1 MAGPLAAWF
10 SVVALLGGT
19 PPPTS
24 HHLLD
29 GVTFVSETTLVRG
42 ADRVDLSG
50 GQIQQPAPPA
60 PTPRHTG
67 IKATLKGIPT
77 DLKHLPSKQN
87 LIITLIGAGAALA
100 IHPLDDNINEHFEG
114 SGSADAFF
122 APGKYIGQSYTL
134 LGSSLVVYAIGRIND
149 QPKVSHTGMDLLR
162 SIALSEIMTQS
173 LKFATQRERPD
184 GSDSH
189 SFPSGHAA
197 DTFAVATALERHFNW
212 KYWVPAYLFAS
223 YVASSRLHENRH
235 FASDVV
241 FGAAVGTIA
250 GRTVTRHGRSKFE
263 FSMTPAPT
271 GVSVHASW
279 K

>member
-162 SIALSEIMTQS
+162 SIALSEIMT
-173 LKFATQRERPD
+173 FNVARMRP
-184 GSDSH
+184 
-189 SFPSGHAA
+189 
-197 DTFAVATALERHFNW
+197 
-212 KYWVPAYLFAS
+212 
-223 YVASSRLHENRH
+223 
-235 FASDVV
+235 
-241 FGAAVGTIA
+241 
-250 GRTVTRHGRSKFE
+250 
-263 FSMTPAPT
+263 PAP
-271 GVSVHASW
+271 VLR
-279 K
+279 